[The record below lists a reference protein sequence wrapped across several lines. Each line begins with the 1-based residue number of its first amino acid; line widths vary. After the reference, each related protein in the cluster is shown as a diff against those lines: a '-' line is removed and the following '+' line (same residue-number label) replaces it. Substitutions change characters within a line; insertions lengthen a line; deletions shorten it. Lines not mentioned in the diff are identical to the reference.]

1 METLEPLVVMIR
13 GSITKRD
20 VKIMENMNGPVID
33 EFGKCYDE
41 TRNITIYSC
50 MLSEDLKYICGYT
63 EDGTRARY
71 FFDRG
76 EWLYGMEISRAN
88 LIPLTQR
95 SKEEAIA
102 IRQKGAQAVH
112 DKHREAETMNDIA
125 KRMLSVDMSEDVVE
139 EILGKAKELLGEER
153 SASAVIIARMI
164 QEACAGS
171 FKAAEFVRDTAG
183 YKPRNE
189 VSIDADIITEE
200 DRSLIDKLNK
210 RLTG

>member
-1 METLEPLVVMIR
+1 M
-13 GSITKRD
+13 D
-20 VKIMENMNGPVID
+20 GPVID
-33 EFGKCYDE
+33 EQGKCYDE
-41 TRNITIYSC
+41 TRNKTIYSC
-50 MLSEDLKYICGYT
+50 ILSDDLKYITGYT
-63 EDGTRARY
+63 DDGTKAKY

-76 EWLYGMEISRAN
+76 EWLYGTEISRVN

-95 SKEEAIA
+95 SPEEATA

-125 KRMLSVDMSEDVVE
+125 KKMLASDMSEEIVE
-139 EILGKAKELLGEER
+139 EILGKAKELIGDQR
-153 SASAVIIARMI
+153 SASAVIVAKMI

-183 YKPRNE
+183 YKPKNE
-189 VSIDADIITEE
+189 VSIDADIITDE